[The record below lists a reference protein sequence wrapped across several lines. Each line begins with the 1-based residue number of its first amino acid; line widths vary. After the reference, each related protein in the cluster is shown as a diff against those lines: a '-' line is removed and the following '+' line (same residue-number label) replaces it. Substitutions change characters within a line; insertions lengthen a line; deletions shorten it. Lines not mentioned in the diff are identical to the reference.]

1 MLMLNIEK
9 TVFALCVFLYY
20 HVHIKSARTSDGAI
34 RQIFLNAAWVPVRDA
49 LKNDKK
55 VHPKQKRNLSRR
67 RETGLGIK
75 GGKTYEEAR
84 MYRSRH
90 RHDACSRGLRQ
101 R

>member
-1 MLMLNIEK
+1 MLNIEK
-9 TVFALCVFLYY
+9 TVFALCAFLYY
-20 HVHIKSARTSDGAI
+20 HVHVKSARTSDGAI
-34 RQIFLNAAWVPVRDA
+34 SQVFLNAARVPVRDA
-49 LKNDKK
+49 LKRDKK

-90 RHDACSRGLRQ
+90 RHDARSRGLRQ

>member
-1 MLMLNIEK
+1 MLIQIIEK
-9 TVFALCVFLYY
+9 TVFALCAFLYY

-34 RQIFLNAAWVPVRDA
+34 GQISLNVR
-49 LKNDKK
+49 LRSCTGSPKRRKEGI
-55 VHPKQKRNLSRR
+55 PKQKRSLSRR
-67 RETGLGIK
+67 GKPAWEIK

-90 RHDACSRGLRQ
+90 RHDARSRGLRQ